1 MNIRKGVAVSLV
13 ATAALAAGLAQAHSD
28 VQWSVQIGGPIGVAI
43 ASPPYVT
50 YSQPVVPVYAQPVY
64 AQPVYAQPVY
74 VQPGYGYGHGWR
86 DRYDR
91 VYYHPRW
98 DRDGVPNR
106 YDRRDDRRYDGRDD
120 RRDHHHGWR

>member
-43 ASPPYVT
+43 ASQPYVT
-50 YSQPVVPVYAQPVY
+50 YSQPVVPVYGQPVYAQPVY

-74 VQPGYGYGHGWR
+74 AQPGYGHGHGWR

-98 DRDGVPNR
+98 DRDGDGVPYR
-106 YDRRDDRRYDGRDD
+106 YDRHDD